1 MILHILSLAH
11 ILIILDW
18 KLRTFWIENLRLPLT
33 VLNTPRSD
41 LDISTYLSGEL
52 KIMVLKNTVLRTINV
67 VLQLLHHPWAS
78 LVLLVLF
85 LTQYVGYALPA
96 ALVLRVWTHFG
107 ADICLIIGNPMLSL
121 RSFGTSLLWL
131 RHRVGRLKVCQSFQI
146 QTSVQS
152 EISSNSLILGLRDM
166 ILILLELEEACIIR
180 LLLTWI
186 SEFSASLRSEGTRS
200 YSSLL
205 LFLILIL
212 LNGNLSN
219 YGLLT
224 LRCRYLVEDV
234 LVLST
239 VCLIYLNR

>member
-18 KLRTFWIENLRLPLT
+18 KLRTFWIENLRLALT
-33 VLNTPRSD
+33 VLNTPRSN

-52 KIMVLKNTVLRTINV
+52 EIVVLKNTVLRTINV

-107 ADICLIIGNPMLSL
+107 ADFHIVGNPMLSL
-121 RSFGTSLLWL
+121 GSLGTSLLRL
-131 RHRVGRLKVCQSFQI
+131 RYRVGRLKVCQSFHI
-146 QTSVQS
+146 QTRVESK
-152 EISSNSLILGLRDM
+152 ISSNSLFLGLRDM
-166 ILILLELEEACIIR
+166 ILILLELEEACVIR
-180 LLLTWI
+180 LLFTWI

-234 LVLST
+234 LVLSSM
-239 VCLIYLNR
+239 CLVYLNR